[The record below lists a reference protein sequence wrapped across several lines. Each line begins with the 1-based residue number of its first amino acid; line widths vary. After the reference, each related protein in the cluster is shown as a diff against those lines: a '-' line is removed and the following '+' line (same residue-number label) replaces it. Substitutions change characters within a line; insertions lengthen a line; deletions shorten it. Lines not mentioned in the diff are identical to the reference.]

1 MTTILTFIKAGA
13 VEQAPGTTVAATE
26 SRLATTLHF
35 EDDEPAS
42 ANSPPKFGWPL
53 IIYSP
58 ENKPSGL
65 AICYHNYSTWAA
77 APGMCLEELY
87 VVPEYRSQGYAR
99 LLIEAVARRAQDTGC
114 IKLDW
119 LCLKDNK
126 RALRFY
132 EKIGA
137 KIMVNWVSLKVDQAS
152 MEDLAGLAGTSNIDD
167 EKA

>member
-1 MTTILTFIKAGA
+1 MATILTFIKAGA
-13 VEQAPGTTVAATE
+13 VDQAPGTTVTATE
-26 SRLATTLHF
+26 SRLGATLHF
-35 EDDEPAS
+35 EDDEPPTVTS
-42 ANSPPKFGWPL
+42 LPKFGWPL

-87 VVPEYRSQGYAR
+87 VIPEYRSQGYSR
-99 LLIEAVARRAQDTGC
+99 LLIEAVARRARDTGC

-119 LCLKDNK
+119 LCLKSNK

-132 EKIGA
+132 EKVGA
-137 KIMVNWVSLKVDQAS
+137 KTMVNWVSLKVDQAS
-152 MEDLAGLAGTSNIDD
+152 IEDLARSPG
-167 EKA
+167 K